1 MLQSSAGGGA
11 GFGPGASPLGVD
23 ARSAAAAMPPTPA
36 SFGGGPRIPQRRPRA
51 PPACVASTRPHRI
64 FHESRIREVVEVLL
78 AELLAR
84 AKFHEML
91 VHVGASQG
99 KLGPPMEGVVSPNFI
114 AEVAREAAR
123 ATRVWRS
130 TVVDFE
136 LLRDELSLELARH
149 TSYVGRSDIRAASV
163 CPSTDTPLRARRA
176 SGRSSH
182 DEMPP
187 KRGFKPVPG
196 QQGLSGASSRA
207 LAEVGTPDLSP
218 CPSLTASSHRFA
230 SLQAS
235 SRARRQCDPP
245 ARPRRDPRAVAYSP
259 PPRDCAMRRSTR
271 VPPPPPTSDPVG
283 CPIRP
288 PRSRRAPPRGS
299 PPPARSSAPRARRPL
314 ATPPRR
320 ARRSHPFPPASPRV
334 PRRPLPP
341 LRPVVRRRESRLA
354 RREGGA
360 APPPNAK
367 NEPPNLPPGVH
378 RRRHGRR
385 RRRHPRP
392 ELPRARRRRH
402 PYQIIQRILSMVP
415 EACLRDARAVCRA
428 RRDAVDDATF
438 IPFAKMARDARGA
451 HARRRVAVAT
461 WMNER
466 GVTTPS
472 GLIAPGWRVL
482 ALVAAVF
489 RPAPSRL
496 SRSRAR
502 PRLRNRARDGGGTRV
517 GKDRFLTRTTTRA
530 RRSSRRPARV

>member
-1 MLQSSAGGGA
+1 MLQSLAGGGA

-36 SFGGGPRIPQRRPRA
+36 SFGAWPAYPTAPSSRAARVRCQYSSAPYFSMNRASGRSSRSSSRSSPRA
-51 PPACVASTRPHRI
+51 RSSMRCWYT
-64 FHESRIREVVEVLL
+64 L
-78 AELLAR
+78 
-84 AKFHEML
+84 
-91 VHVGASQG
+91 GASQG

-114 AEVAREAAR
+114 AEAAREAAR
-123 ATRVWRS
+123 ATRVWWS

-136 LLRDELSLELARH
+136 LLSNATSCHLKSARH
-149 TSYVGRSDIRAASV
+149 TSHVGRSDIRAASV

-235 SRARRQCDPP
+235 SRARRKCDPP

-320 ARRSHPFPPASPRV
+320 ARCSHPFPPREPPRPAATAPAPSTSGPKTRKPPGA
-334 PRRPLPP
+334 PRR
-341 LRPVVRRRESRLA
+341 RRS
-354 RREGGA
+354 
-360 APPPNAK
+360 APPPNAL
-367 NEPPNLPPGVH
+367 NEPAKPPARGPSSPPWPPPPTQPATRTPARPSPTPSLTKSSNASSRGSP
-378 RRRHGRR
+378 RRASETRE
-385 RRRHPRP
+385 PC
-392 ELPRARRRRH
+392 A
-402 PYQIIQRILSMVP
+402 
-415 EACLRDARAVCRA
+415 
-428 RRDAVDDATF
+428 
-438 IPFAKMARDARGA
+438 ARGA
-451 HARRRVAVAT
+451 
-461 WMNER
+461 
-466 GVTTPS
+466 TPS
-472 GLIAPGWRVL
+472 TMQRSSHSRRWPATR
-482 ALVAAVF
+482 AAHTHGEE
-489 RPAPSRL
+489 
-496 SRSRAR
+496 SRS
-502 PRLRNRARDGGGTRV
+502 PPG
-517 GKDRFLTRTTTRA
+517 
-530 RRSSRRPARV
+530 

>member
-36 SFGGGPRIPQRRPRA
+36 SFGVWPAYPTAPSSRAARVRCQYSSAPYFSMNRASGRSSRSSSRSSPRA
-51 PPACVASTRPHRI
+51 RSSMRCWYT
-64 FHESRIREVVEVLL
+64 L
-78 AELLAR
+78 
-84 AKFHEML
+84 
-91 VHVGASQG
+91 GASQG

-320 ARRSHPFPPASPRV
+320 ARRSHPFPPASPASRGD
-334 PRRPLPP
+334 RSRPFDQWS
-341 LRPVVRRRESRLA
+341 ED
-354 RREGGA
+354 EKA
-360 APPPNAK
+360 AWRAEKEAKRAAAERK
-367 NEPPNLPPGVH
+367 NEPAKPPARGPSSPPWPPPPTPPATRTPARPSPTPSLTKSSNASSRWSP
-378 RRRHGRR
+378 RRASETR
-385 RRRHPRP
+385 
-392 ELPRARRRRH
+392 EPRA
-402 PYQIIQRILSMVP
+402 
-415 EACLRDARAVCRA
+415 
-428 RRDAVDDATF
+428 
-438 IPFAKMARDARGA
+438 ARGA
-451 HARRRVAVAT
+451 
-461 WMNER
+461 
-466 GVTTPS
+466 TPS
-472 GLIAPGWRVL
+472 
-482 ALVAAVF
+482 
-489 RPAPSRL
+489 
-496 SRSRAR
+496 
-502 PRLRNRARDGGGTRV
+502 TM
-517 GKDRFLTRTTTRA
+517 
-530 RRSSRRPARV
+530 RRSSHSRRWPATRAAHTRGEESRSPPG